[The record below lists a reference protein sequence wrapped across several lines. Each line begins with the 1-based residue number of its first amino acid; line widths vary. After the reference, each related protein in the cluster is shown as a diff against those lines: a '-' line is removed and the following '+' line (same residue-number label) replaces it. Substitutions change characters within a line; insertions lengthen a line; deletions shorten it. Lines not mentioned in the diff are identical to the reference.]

1 MKRSVPMAISL
12 ILLIAALM
20 LVGGM
25 GKPPGSGASHRAQ
38 FEFQVLLGG
47 LSTDPPTPSF
57 EAYDYNWEGNQRDKI
72 DWSSGRI
79 QTSTV
84 TDFSANDDNGNPLL
98 DILGGTFSSV
108 EIESFNRNLK
118 RPFFCVAFRGPREGE
133 MYCVS
138 THNSD
143 GVNVWWG
150 TIVSMT
156 YHATGLGSWTV
167 VLEDT
172 PVYDISETPGG
183 SIGLI
188 GRIDATLVITR
199 VERIQ

>member
-1 MKRSVPMAISL
+1 MKRSIPMTISL
-12 ILLIAALM
+12 ILLSATLALV
-20 LVGGM
+20 VGK
-25 GKPPGSGASHRAQ
+25 GKPPGTGESHRAM
-38 FEFQVLLGG
+38 FEFEALGG
-47 LSTDPPTPSF
+47 LITDPSNPQF
-57 EAYDYNWEGNQRDKI
+57 EAYDYNWEGNQRDKV

-84 TDFSANDDNGNPLL
+84 TDFSAKAADGWVFLEVV
-98 DILGGTFSSV
+98 GGTFSSV
-108 EIESFNRNLK
+108 KIESFNKNLK
-118 RPFFCVAFRGPREGE
+118 RPFFSVAFRGPNEGE

-150 TIVSMT
+150 TVVSMT
-156 YHATGLGSWTV
+156 YDATGLGSWTV

-183 SIGLI
+183 PIGPIGLI
-188 GRIDATLVITR
+188 DATIVITR
-199 VERIQ
+199 VKEIE